1 MLDLIAVQPSDVP
14 TRETLKFLESHIP
27 VGATILEVGCGEGEV
42 ACELLKR
49 GYHVSGL
56 DSDPEV
62 VASAQAHGV
71 PAVVASWPRFASSV
85 SFDAIAF
92 TRSLHHINPLGEAIA
107 RAREL
112 LNPGGLL
119 LIEDFALEEVDEAT
133 VHWFVKA
140 LRSEQG
146 KASINPIAD
155 QLATKLLSA
164 SDVMQTWRRNR
175 AHDLHS
181 FAAINEAIAAR
192 FVVRE
197 TQSVPYFY
205 RYLVP
210 VLATTSQAA
219 SFIDEVFQQESV
231 LGERG
236 EIVLLGRR
244 IVAFL

>member
-1 MLDLIAVQPSDVP
+1 MLDLIAAQPSDVP

-27 VGATILEVGCGEGEV
+27 VGARILEVGCGEGQV
-42 ACELLKR
+42 ARELLKH
-49 GYHVSGL
+49 GYHVSGV

-62 VASAQAHGV
+62 IARAQARGV
-71 PAVVASWPRFASSV
+71 PAVVASWPKFASSFP
-85 SFDAIAF
+85 FDAIAF
-92 TRSLHHINPLGEAIA
+92 TRSLHHINPLGEAIV
-107 RAREL
+107 RARQL
-112 LNPGGLL
+112 LNTGGLL

-181 FAAINEAIAAR
+181 FAAMNEAIAAR

-210 VLATTSQAA
+210 VLSTTSQAA
-219 SFIDEVFQQESV
+219 SFVDEVFHHESV
-231 LGERG
+231 LGVRG
-236 EIVLLGRR
+236 AIVLLGRR

>member
-27 VGATILEVGCGEGEV
+27 VGATILEVGCGEGQV

-62 VASAQAHGV
+62 IASAQAHGV
-71 PAVVASWPRFASSV
+71 PAVVASWPKFASSV
-85 SFDAIAF
+85 SFDAMLF
-92 TRSLHHINPLGEAIA
+92 TRSLHHISPLGEAIA
-107 RAREL
+107 RARQL
-112 LNPGGLL
+112 LNPRGLL
-119 LIEDFALEEVDEAT
+119 LIEDFALDEVDEVT
-133 VHWFVKA
+133 VHWFVKV

-146 KASINPIAD
+146 SASINPIAD
-155 QLATKLLSA
+155 QLVTEFLS
-164 SDVMQTWRRNR
+164 STDVLQTWRRNR
-175 AHDLHS
+175 AHDVHS
-181 FAAINEAIAAR
+181 FTAMNEAIAEQ
-192 FVVRE
+192 FVIRE

-210 VLATTSQAA
+210 VLATTPQAA
-219 SFIDEVFQQESV
+219 SFIDEVFQQERV

-244 IVAFL
+244 MVASL

>member
-1 MLDLIAVQPSDVP
+1 MLDLIAAQPSDVP

-27 VGATILEVGCGEGEV
+27 VGATILEVGCGKGEV
-42 ACELLKR
+42 AWELLKR

-56 DSDPEV
+56 DSNPEV
-62 VASAQAHGV
+62 IASAQAHGV
-71 PAVVASWPRFASSV
+71 TAVVASWPKFGSSV

-107 RAREL
+107 RARQL

-119 LIEDFALEEVDEAT
+119 LIEDFALDEVDQAT
-133 VHWFVKA
+133 VQWFVKI

-146 KASINPIAD
+146 KALINPIAD
-155 QLATKLLSA
+155 QLATELLSA
-164 SDVMQTWRRNR
+164 SDVMRTWHRNR

-181 FAAINEAIAAR
+181 FTAMNEAIAAQ
-192 FVVRE
+192 FVIRE
-197 TQSVPYFY
+197 SQSVPYFY

-244 IVAFL
+244 MVGSL